1 MWITRRAMDS
11 KLVGCRRGKG
21 QGVGRRLAW
30 WGLPLAIAVSVVSG
44 CGGSSHQV
52 AAGGPA
58 ATSATEA
65 EAPSASAKMV
75 CTPEAQVE
83 IATVLGAH
91 TTRAVKPT
99 WNDHLYSCRY
109 AYSTG
114 QIVLSVKE
122 LGDPQATS
130 GYFDG
135 LAQRLGKRS
144 DVGGLGQAAFDTS
157 NDSIV
162 VRKDYKVLDVDVSGL
177 PARFGNPTVDRSTTA
192 MKIALA
198 VMGCWTGH

>member
-1 MWITRRAMDS
+1 M
-11 KLVGCRRGKG
+11 
-21 QGVGRRLAW
+21 
-30 WGLPLAIAVSVVSG
+30 LPLAVAFSVVSG
-44 CGGSSHQV
+44 GGGSAHRV
-52 AAGGPA
+52 AAAGTT
-58 ATSATEA
+58 ATSAA
-65 EAPSASAKMV
+65 AADPPSASAKMV
-75 CTPEAQVE
+75 CTPEAQIE

-99 WNDHLYSCRY
+99 WTDHLYSCQY
-109 AYSTG
+109 AYSSG

-122 LGDPQATS
+122 LGDSQATT

-135 LAQRLGKRS
+135 LAQRLGKRG

-162 VRKDYKVLDVDVSGL
+162 VRKDFKVLDVDVSGL
-177 PARFGNPTVDRSTTA
+177 PARFGVPAVDRSTTA